1 MTNKTPPE
9 ENNGLKWLESGLIW
23 KEKIN
28 EAAALIETSKY
39 LDRYLRQPVEILIG
53 AGNNFQKDFM
63 SAGVGIATQ
72 IMRPFA
78 TELALKAMY
87 EWENDHKTSIRE
99 HNLIKLYNTLSPKT
113 QGLLRERYL
122 TISQSIQHEF
132 ANQKIPP
139 IEELLDEFQNAFQ
152 EERYFTEE
160 AYFKT
165 GYSSP
170 NKGRLDAVVMAAW
183 KTLSEDPKMAE
194 KMFNLEALFRIPE
207 QQENEEPH
215 IARRKPM

>member
-9 ENNGLKWLESGLIW
+9 EDNGLKWLENGLIW
-23 KEKIN
+23 KERIN
-28 EAAALIETSKY
+28 EAAALIEISRY
-39 LDRYLRQPVEILIG
+39 LDRYLRQPVGKLIG
-53 AGNNFQKDFM
+53 AGNNFQKDLM
-63 SAGVGIATQ
+63 NSGVGIATQ

-78 TELALKAMY
+78 AELALKAMC
-87 EWENDHKTSIRE
+87 EWENDHKKDIRG
-99 HNLIKLYNTLSPKT
+99 HNLIKLYNTLSPQT

-122 TISQSIQHEF
+122 TISESSQHEF
-132 ANQKIPP
+132 ANQTIPP
-139 IEELLDEFQNAFQ
+139 IEGLLEEFQNAFH

-170 NKGRLDAVVMAAW
+170 NKWRLDAVVKAAW
-183 KTLSEDPKMAE
+183 ETLSADPKMAE

-207 QQENEEPH
+207 QQANEEPH
-215 IARRKPM
+215 IVRRKPI